1 MAVVSEW
8 IAREYFEMLG
18 FLVVQPTKYQVTAR
32 SKRPVEQFDFAIC
45 RTDSTPHKLPKGLQW
60 TNEDLFN
67 IRRAVVSVRGWHS
80 DRFTPSVLDSSPEI
94 FHFAAEESMNAATE
108 LLGEGPTARILC
120 VPGLPKSKTTE
131 ENALWQLREGG
142 IDGVLVFRS
151 MLKLL
156 IEYVEP
162 SANYEKSDLLQLL
175 RLLKHYDLLREDQ
188 LELFRDRG
196 PQQDGPT
203 SAG

>member
-1 MAVVSEW
+1 M
-8 IAREYFEMLG
+8 
-18 FLVVQPTKYQVTAR
+18 K
-32 SKRPVEQFDFAIC
+32 
-45 RTDSTPHKLPKGLQW
+45 
-60 TNEDLFN
+60 
-67 IRRAVVSVRGWHS
+67 
-80 DRFTPSVLDSSPEI
+80 
-94 FHFAAEESMNAATE
+94 AAYE

-120 VPGLPKSKTTE
+120 VPGLPKSRTTE
-131 ENALWQLREGG
+131 ENALWQLKEGG
-142 IDGVLVFRS
+142 IDGVLQFRS

-196 PQQDGPT
+196 GASEGAT
-203 SAG
+203 TG